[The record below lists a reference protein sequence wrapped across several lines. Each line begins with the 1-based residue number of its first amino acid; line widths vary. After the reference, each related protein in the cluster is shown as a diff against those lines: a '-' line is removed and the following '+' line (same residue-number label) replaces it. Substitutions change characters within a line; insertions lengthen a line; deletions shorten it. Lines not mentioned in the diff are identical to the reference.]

1 MSRYCNQI
9 YYFGFLS
16 LSHFTKATASAA
28 VGTRR
33 EMPAIEHKLNV
44 TEEEIPEHILRVAEA
59 QGENPLTRKETIEQ
73 FRDYIAGGFR
83 CTK

>member
-28 VGTRR
+28 VGVRR

-59 QGENPLTRKETIEQ
+59 QGESPLTRKETIEQ